1 MRKERKDFS
10 RLPMFEII
18 EPNEEEKR
26 LIVQAGAMDNVNRKL
41 GGCNYCYSIWNIIA
55 VWLHLISAG
64 TMAIIYV
71 TFDNNLV
78 IPYTEMYQGWE
89 SVKEELY
96 FVNCTNTTVNVTILE
111 NVTRLENVT
120 NSTTNVTI
128 LENVTTLENVTN
140 PENITNCLPV
150 VEDITESIWVN
161 GTYDKWEEYKPYINK
176 SLPYCDGTFQDT
188 NENGKFCI
196 GARTKTFECGDDPCG
211 LDYGWL
217 IISFHLLSAFF
228 QGLAWASD
236 TQTCKNCGIDRIYS
250 YEYAVAH
257 SQNPL
262 RFIEY
267 SISAAIML
275 VVIALLNG
283 IYDIHILVSI
293 AVLTSSCQL
302 SGLAFEYIY
311 EWRLGLKWVVH
322 LNGWLTFLCAYGII
336 FRAFFASVE
345 VAADGDGVVPPDFVY
360 AIVFGLF
367 AMYGSFGFVQLTEL
381 FCLTCKCCDTDKDKK
396 KLKYT
401 ENQYKAGKL
410 EALTKARDASIRDM
424 GKELNKS
431 LIKGLRPKE
440 CWSGPLRYNGRC
452 NPFCKEMVYVLLS
465 LVAKNLLGWIL
476 FFNLFMRNDD

>member
-1 MRKERKDFS
+1 MSVTRKERKDFS

-18 EPNEEEKR
+18 GSNEKKSLLEE
-26 LIVQAGAMDNVNRKL
+26 ADATDNANRKL
-41 GGCNYCYSIWNIIA
+41 GGCSYCYSIWNVIA
-55 VWLHLISAG
+55 FCLHIISAG
-64 TMAIIYV
+64 AMAIIYV

-96 FVNCTNTTVNVTILE
+96 FVNCTDTANT
-111 NVTRLENVT
+111 
-120 NSTTNVTI
+120 ST
-128 LENVTTLENVTN
+128 
-140 PENITNCLPV
+140 CLPIV
-150 VEDITESIWVN
+150 NDISESIWVN

-176 SLPYCDGTFQDT
+176 SLPYCDGAIQDT

-236 TQTCKNCGIDRIYS
+236 TQNCKRCGIDRIYS

-283 IYDIHILVSI
+283 IYDIHILISI

-381 FCLTCKCCDTDKDKK
+381 LCLSCKCCDTEKDEKI
-396 KLKYT
+396 YT
-401 ENQYKAGKL
+401 EIQYKAGKL
-410 EALTKARDASIRDM
+410 EALTKARDKSLRDM
-424 GKELNKS
+424 GEELNKS

-452 NPFCKEMVYVLLS
+452 NPFYKEMVYVLLS